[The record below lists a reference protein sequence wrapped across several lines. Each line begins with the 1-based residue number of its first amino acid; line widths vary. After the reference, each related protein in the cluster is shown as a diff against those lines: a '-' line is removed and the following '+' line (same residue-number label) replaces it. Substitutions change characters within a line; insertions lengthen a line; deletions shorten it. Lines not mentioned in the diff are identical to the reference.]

1 MTTERKHRLIHLLW
15 RVVTYSTELGV
26 AFLFMVEGLLQ
37 MYGAIVLTCFL
48 FAVTYGKMHAGRI

>member
-26 AFLFMVEGLLQ
+26 AFLFMV
-37 MYGAIVLTCFL
+37 
-48 FAVTYGKMHAGRI
+48 

>member
-1 MTTERKHRLIHLLW
+1 MTTERKHRLIQLLW

-37 MYGAIVLTCFL
+37 MYGVIVLTCFL
-48 FAVTYGKMHAGRI
+48 FAIIYGEMHSGRN

>member
-1 MTTERKHRLIHLLW
+1 MTTERKHRLIQLLW

-37 MYGAIVLTCFL
+37 MYGVIVLTCFL
-48 FAVTYGKMHAGRI
+48 FAIIYGKMHSGRN

>member
-1 MTTERKHRLIHLLW
+1 MTTERKHRLIQLLW

-37 MYGAIVLTCFL
+37 MYGVIVLTCFL
-48 FAVTYGKMHAGRI
+48 FAIIYGKMHAGRN

>member
-1 MTTERKHRLIHLLW
+1 MTTERKHRLIQLLW

-37 MYGAIVLTCFL
+37 MYGVIVLTCFL
-48 FAVTYGKMHAGRI
+48 FAIIYGGMHSWRN